1 MRADDVEDGAEALAD
16 LLCSFTTLGSLS
28 EEVEATMPKFDAISH
43 LDLSVSDVERSA
55 QWYIGTLGLR
65 EVGRSDLG
73 DRIMIVLRHDESGL
87 IIGLN
92 QHGEQTADR
101 FDEHSPG
108 LDHVGFAV
116 AERDELDAWQ
126 VHLEEQG
133 VDHSPITDAPS
144 GFGTALVFRD
154 PDNIQLE
161 FWWSAPR

>member
-1 MRADDVEDGAEALAD
+1 
-16 LLCSFTTLGSLS
+16 
-28 EEVEATMPKFDAISH
+28 MPKFNAISH

-55 QWYIGTLGLR
+55 QWYSTVLGLR

-73 DRIMIVLRHDESGL
+73 DRIMVVLRHDETGL

-92 QHGEQTADR
+92 QHSEQTADR

-126 VHLEEQG
+126 EHLELQG
-133 VDHSPITDAPS
+133 VDHSPIEDAPS
-144 GFGTALVFRD
+144 GVGTALVFRD